1 MKLAGATIGFLVAA
15 LLQADTP
22 ASDRDLRESIVSGGA
37 QRTYRVF
44 VPGGFGRSG
53 PAPAIVLFNGS
64 GSSVDPLMDQW
75 KPIAKRDGV
84 VLIGPGAFQSGGW
97 RIPEDSPEFTHDV
110 VEAVKSR
117 FPIDPRRVYLFGH
130 SGGAGHV
137 LLLGLI
143 ESEYFAAA
151 GAHAGA
157 LRSGD
162 APLLDAATR
171 KIPLAIWIGTK
182 DRLVPLQMARD
193 TRDVLRERGFPIAL
207 TEIKGHTHSYAERG
221 EDVTAQAWQFLEK
234 ASLTSDPRY
243 VKYQFNRP

>member
-1 MKLAGATIGFLVAA
+1 MKLVGATIGFLVAA

-22 ASDRDLRESIVSGGA
+22 TSDRDLRESIVSSGA

-64 GSSVDPLMDQW
+64 GSNVDPLMDQ
-75 KPIAKRDGV
+75 
-84 VLIGPGAFQSGGW
+84 
-97 RIPEDSPEFTHDV
+97 
-110 VEAVKSR
+110 
-117 FPIDPRRVYLFGH
+117 
-130 SGGAGHV
+130 
-137 LLLGLI
+137 I

-182 DRLVPLQMARD
+182 DQLVPLQMARD

-207 TEIKGHTHSYAERG
+207 TELKGHTHSYAERG
-221 EDVTAQAWQFLEK
+221 EDVTAQAWQFLKK
-234 ASLTSDPRY
+234 ASLPSDPRY

>member
-1 MKLAGATIGFLVAA
+1 MKLAGATVLFLVAA
-15 LLQADTP
+15 FPQAGTP
-22 ASDRDLRESIVSGGA
+22 TGDQDVRESIVSGGA
-37 QRTYRVF
+37 RRSYRVF
-44 VPGGFGRSG
+44 VPDGFGRSG
-53 PAPAIVLFNGS
+53 PGPAIVLFNGS

-75 KPIAKRDGV
+75 RPFARKDGV

-97 RIPEDSPEFTHDV
+97 RIPEDSPDFTHDV
-110 VEAVKSR
+110 VEAVKRR

-157 LRSGD
+157 LRAAD

-182 DRLVPLQMARD
+182 DQLVPLQMARD

-221 EDVTAQAWQFLEK
+221 EDVTAQAWEFLRK
-234 ASLTSDPRY
+234 ASLKSDPRY
-243 VKYQFNRP
+243 FKYQFNRP